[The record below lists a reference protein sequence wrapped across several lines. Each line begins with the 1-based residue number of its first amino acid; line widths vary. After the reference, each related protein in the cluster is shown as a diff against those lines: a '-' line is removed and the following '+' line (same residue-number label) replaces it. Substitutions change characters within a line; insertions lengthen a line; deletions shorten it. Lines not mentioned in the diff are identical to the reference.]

1 MIKLPNIEVTFKQL
15 AGSLIER
22 SERGIAVLIVKD
34 DTDKTIGVKEYSSIL
49 SVEKD
54 KAKYADE
61 NFQYI
66 KDIFSFSLNK
76 VVVVRVDKTGG
87 KIADALALIEK
98 NVKTGWIT
106 IAGGVAEDWT
116 TLASWI
122 KSKEQEE
129 KTYKAVVYK
138 TAVTDCKHLVN
149 FSNDSVTFADTRGK
163 VSGEKYCPSLIGIL
177 ASCNVKRGTTY
188 FKCTNLTKVEEV
200 ADNQA
205 AVGAGKFVLINDID
219 SVQIALGVNS
229 MTTTDGKTATEDMKY
244 IDVVE
249 AMDLI
254 QDDISS
260 VFKNEYLGSY
270 KNNYDN
276 QILLIS
282 SINTYFKQLA
292 DQDVLDS
299 SYENRVDVDVET
311 QRLAWIGTG
320 KSEAE
325 TWTEQQVKNNAYK
338 RTVYL
343 YGDIKI
349 LGAMENLQF
358 NINLA

>member
-15 AGSLIER
+15 ASSLVER

-34 DTDKTIGVKEYSSIL
+34 DTDKTFDLKEYNSVL
-49 SVEKD
+49 SAEKD
-54 KAKYADE
+54 QKKYTEE
-61 NFQYI
+61 NLKYI
-66 KDIFSFSLNK
+66 KDIFNFSLNK

-87 KIADALALIEK
+87 SIADALACIER
-98 NVKTGWIT
+98 NIKTGWIT
-106 IAGGVAEDWT
+106 IADGVSEEWA

-122 KSKEQEE
+122 KSKELER

-138 TAVTDCKHLVN
+138 AATADSKHLVN
-149 FSNDSVTFADTRGK
+149 FYNNAVTFADARGK
-163 VSGEKYCPSLIGIL
+163 VSGEKYCPSLVGIL

-188 FKCTNLTKVEEV
+188 FKCTNLIKAEEV
-200 ADNQA
+200 ADSQT
-205 AVGAGKFVLINDID
+205 AVGSGKFVLVNDID
-219 SVQIALGVNS
+219 NVQIALGINS
-229 MTTTDGKTATEDMKY
+229 LTTTDGKTATEDMKY
-244 IDVVE
+244 IDIVE

-254 QDDISS
+254 QDDISG
-260 VFKNEYLGSY
+260 VFKNEYLGNY

-282 SINTYFKQLA
+282 SVNSYFKQLA
-292 DQDVLDS
+292 DDNVLDS
-299 SYENRVDVDVET
+299 SYENKVDVDVEA
-311 QRLAWIGTG
+311 QRDAWTGTG
-320 KSEAE
+320 KAEAE
-325 TWTEQQVKNNAYK
+325 TWTEQQVKNNAFK
-338 RTVYL
+338 RTVFL